1 MFRTVRYE
9 GIGNGV
15 GVHPGYPE
23 IAGTVGGSE
32 GDKLTHWQNVTG
44 PTVVSAT
51 IQTLITSRYQN
62 SSIGDPMIQATRV
75 QPGDPARNFS
85 LKDQNDKTFDLYE
98 QAGKRVLLSFHPLA
112 WTEYCAAQM
121 KSLEENRERF
131 ASLNCVPVGIS
142 VDSRPCK
149 QAWAKS
155 LDIMHTPLL
164 CDFWPHGAAAMK
176 YGIFRD
182 ENGFSE
188 RANVIVDEK
197 QKVVFVKIYPVHSV
211 PDIGEIITFLQKK

>member
-1 MFRTVRYE
+1 
-9 GIGNGV
+9 
-15 GVHPGYPE
+15 
-23 IAGTVGGSE
+23 
-32 GDKLTHWQNVTG
+32 
-44 PTVVSAT
+44 
-51 IQTLITSRYQN
+51 
-62 SSIGDPMIQATRV
+62 MIQATMV
-75 QPGDPARNFS
+75 QSGDPARNFS
-85 LKDQNDKTFDLYE
+85 LKDSNDKTFDLYE

-121 KSLEENRERF
+121 VSLEENREML
-131 ASLNCVPVGIS
+131 ASLNCIPVGIS
-142 VDSRPCK
+142 IDSRPCK
-149 QAWAKS
+149 QAWATS
-155 LDIMHTPLL
+155 LGITKTPLL
-164 CDFWPHGAAAMK
+164 CDFWPHGAVAQK